1 MAVPG
6 ERRGPRGE
14 GPVNENFSSGAE
26 TASER
31 EAHLDSAGAGVNP
44 VRPAGLAAHHLLL
57 QHLDEAGNEINLT
70 GLQSIAYEKV
80 RQADAAGPVTPER
93 VRGAMEQPD
102 SPAAHILTAN
112 SLFGWECARTSVQM
126 LYSIVTLADLNVGEL
141 QLLFAAA
148 GLLSVLASVSFTL
161 FLSSRCGSTVS
172 SLAAALVFC
181 VAPTVIAMTVPGPLS
196 VWLCSIL
203 PASGTSIQA
212 SVLYA
217 VTGFQF
223 LSLGGLAVRTPYA
236 MIAAC
241 AVEIPLFALLA
252 VRAYCG
258 HMAR

>member
-1 MAVPG
+1 MRIFRL
-6 ERRGPRGE
+6 ELKR
-14 GPVNENFSSGAE
+14 
-26 TASER
+26 
-31 EAHLDSAGAGVNP
+31 LLSA
-44 VRPAGLAAHHLLL
+44 RLTWILLALALILSVLLAWL
-57 QHLDEAGNEINLT
+57 PTTYCYSTYTDGAGNEINLT
-70 GLQSIAYEKV
+70 GLQSIAYEKA

-223 LSLGGLAVRTPYA
+223 PSLGGLAVRTPYA

>member
-1 MAVPG
+1 MRIFRL
-6 ERRGPRGE
+6 ELKR
-14 GPVNENFSSGAE
+14 
-26 TASER
+26 
-31 EAHLDSAGAGVNP
+31 LLSA
-44 VRPAGLAAHHLLL
+44 RLTWILLALALILSVLLAWL
-57 QHLDEAGNEINLT
+57 PTTYCYSTYTDGAGNEINLT
-70 GLQSIAYEKV
+70 GLQSIAYEKA

-141 QLLFAAA
+141 QLL
-148 GLLSVLASVSFTL
+148 SVLASASFTL

-223 LSLGGLAVRTPYA
+223 PSLGGLAVRTPYA